1 LPAGRA
7 LNIDWEAWPRPPLF
21 DLIKRT
27 GDVPEEDMRK
37 TFNLGIGMVLVAGKN
52 DAGRVVRA
60 LKRKKE
66 DPVVMGNVV

>member
-1 LPAGRA
+1 
-7 LNIDWEAWPRPPLF
+7 
-21 DLIKRT
+21 
-27 GDVPEEDMRK
+27 MRK
-37 TFNLGIGMVLVAGKN
+37 TLNLGIGMVLVAGKN